1 MTAVDTAATR
11 SRPTGVQTARDLTL
25 LLGRV
30 GLAVLM
36 IAHAKL
42 EYDYAGGGIA
52 GVGRL
57 FAQAGVPLA
66 SLTGPANLLLETIGG
81 VALILGLA
89 VPGSRRAD
97 RAQHARRLGA
107 GPPDGALRGRPHRPG
122 DGDSDRAA
130 EPGARR
136 HRLRA
141 LRARPPDRQPP
152 PGAPSDVSGIY
163 LDRLSWLTG
172 RASAGGPAERR
183 YGVRNRIAATVR
195 AAAWGSSPR
204 PAGRAW
210 LSQRVAKPC
219 TRHQAAMP
227 ATGMSGPRRAAVTE
241 PAPP

>member
-42 EYDYAGGGIA
+42 EYDYGGGSIA

-81 VALILGLA
+81 IALILGLA
-89 VPGSRRAD
+89 VPAVGVLIG
-97 RAQHARRLGA
+97 AQHARRLGA

-122 DGDSDRAA
+122 DGDSDWAA

-136 HRLRA
+136 LRLRA
-141 LRARPPDRQPP
+141 LRARPPDRQSP
-152 PGAPSDVSGIY
+152 PGAPSDVSGTQ
-163 LDRLSWLTG
+163 LDQLSRPTVEP
-172 RASAGGPAERR
+172 RPVVSRS
-183 YGVRNRIAATVR
+183 VVTVR
-195 AAAWGSSPR
+195 GTGSRRRRGRR
-204 PAGRAW
+204 PGGR
-210 LSQRVAKPC
+210 
-219 TRHQAAMP
+219 
-227 ATGMSGPRRAAVTE
+227 RRGLRGGRD
-241 PAPP
+241 